1 MDIKNEINAVETVND
16 EVATIVYDK
25 ASVDAA
31 TAAEMLRGVRYAVDE
46 FLMGSG
52 SEAES
57 CQDLVHVFH
66 NLVDVPKTGYANIVN
81 TAVERAIRICNHNPM
96 IASDGN
102 TDFKIYTLYF
112 VGLTYDADEV
122 ASIIRFMEAKAPEG
136 IILRI
141 FWFNDSLGDMKK
153 TDDLKEHKYNY
164 NVKLIVRH
172 MHCGYKDDPCSLTK
186 TICRLGK
193 LRSTHVRR
201 DIIDGIEQYNKNTTG
216 NICASLIRLA
226 MSTKTDSDNDKAVDN
241 IARILVKAINR
252 DDMLELGKL
261 LFRVLLD
268 NDLLDNLINDLLN
281 EIPVKYDN

>member
-1 MDIKNEINAVETVND
+1 METKNEITAVENVND
-16 EVATIVYDK
+16 EIATVVYDK

-31 TAAEMLRGVRYAVDE
+31 TAAEKLRSVRYAVDE
-46 FLMGSG
+46 FLMGRG

-81 TAVERAIRICNHNPM
+81 TAVERAIGICNHNPM
-96 IASDGN
+96 IASNVDI
-102 TDFKIYTLYF
+102 DFKIYTLYF

-141 FWFNDSLGDMKK
+141 FWFSDSLGDMKK
-153 TDDLKEHKYNY
+153 IDDLKEHKYNY
-164 NVKLIVRH
+164 NVKLIIRH
-172 MHCGYKDDPCSLTK
+172 MHCGYKDNPCSLTR
-186 TICRLGK
+186 TICRLGR
-193 LRSTHVRR
+193 LRRTPVRK
-201 DIIDGIEQYNKNTTG
+201 DIIDGIEQYNKNATG

-226 MSTKTDSDNDKAVDN
+226 MTAKTDSENDKTITN
-241 IARILVKAINR
+241 IARVLVKAINR

-261 LFRVLLD
+261 LYRVLLD